1 MQLVAHCGRSMV
13 RGAIRCRIRRCRR
26 PFFLRWE
33 CVLPRNLQIS
43 VPSPC
48 RVHDETRGAQTP
60 TREGFS
66 SRRLSSRLPS
76 THSSNVLCGLRCSS
90 RKSLHTLDEKATTQ
104 SHPNLQCSP
113 WSHRVRHHVVDV
125 HAFQS
130 LHLSQVS
137 STSVSAKRLKV
148 RVATYMESARR
159 QTAHVTAFTPILRVL
174 CGEPSVCHP
183 YFLID
188 ASVQE
193 LIERRPVGV
202 NASCGHLWRRL
213 LSSAMR

>member
-159 QTAHVTAFTPILRVL
+159 QTCTCHSVHAHSASFMWRTFRV
-174 CGEPSVCHP
+174 PSV
-183 YFLID
+183 FLD
-188 ASVQE
+188 RRKRARAHRTSPCRRERFLRTPLAST
-193 LIERRPVGV
+193 
-202 NASCGHLWRRL
+202 S
-213 LSSAMR
+213 